1 MGSIDILRKDMRN
14 FFGMF
19 SVSVLLFQFLTVAT
33 VSAQEANQKSF
44 LEWCEKKESVGA
56 SINDRIEE
64 LSAKKTIGALLK
76 VAQTKNCKQANS
88 KLKSLDKLTLT
99 NQGIVNLKPLAS
111 LPNLT
116 SLDLDKNEIVD
127 LKPLASLT
135 NLKILNLRENQIVNL
150 KPLSSLINLTS
161 LNLEQNQI
169 INLKPLASLTNLTSL
184 DLDKNE
190 IIDPQPLASLTN
202 LISLELDKNEI
213 VNINSLATLTN
224 LKTLNLRENKI
235 ADPNPL
241 ASLTNIKLFLFDNQ
255 TIDGKVVT
263 PQLKPKI
270 VALKDREIG
279 LLFQGKNLPASDEAQ
294 DTIFLVGTNFVGR
307 CPAFDA
313 YEGDAKFFSRTMKPA
328 DNLRV
333 IIRNITFGFSG
344 NEKPYTDREYY
355 SGDLSEGFNVRFG
368 DSNSNRY
375 LAVKSGENKF
385 EYIIKNRDTVIDT
398 GEFLINFDK
407 KFSTV
412 QRDGYETTTNT
423 CIVYNKNGSC
433 AQYIPERIHK
443 CQ

>member
-14 FFGMF
+14 LFGMF
-19 SVSVLLFQFLTVAT
+19 SVSVLLFQFLTVAAA
-33 VSAQEANQKSF
+33 SAQEPKQKSF
-44 LEWCEKKESVGA
+44 LEWCEKKESTGA

-64 LSAKKTIGALLK
+64 LSAKKTIGAVLA
-76 VAQTKNCKQANS
+76 VTQTKNCKVANS

-111 LPNLT
+111 LTNLT

-127 LKPLASLT
+127 LKPLTSLT

-169 INLKPLASLTNLTSL
+169 INLKPIESLTNLTSL

-190 IIDPQPLASLTN
+190 IVDPQPLASLIN
-202 LISLELDKNEI
+202 LTSLELDKNEI

-279 LLFQGKNLPASDEAQ
+279 LLFQGKNLPNSSDPQ

-307 CPAFDA
+307 CAAFDA
-313 YEGDAKFFSRTMKPA
+313 YEGDAKFFSKNMKPA

-355 SGDLSEGFNVRFG
+355 NGDLSEGFNVRFG

-385 EYIIKNRDTVIDT
+385 EYIIKDRDTVINT
-398 GEFLINFDK
+398 GEFSINFDTRLK
-407 KFSTV
+407 TIR
-412 QRDGYETTTNT
+412 RDGYPVTELKCLRYSDGKCTLEIPQTTYRCN
-423 CIVYNKNGSC
+423 
-433 AQYIPERIHK
+433 
-443 CQ
+443 